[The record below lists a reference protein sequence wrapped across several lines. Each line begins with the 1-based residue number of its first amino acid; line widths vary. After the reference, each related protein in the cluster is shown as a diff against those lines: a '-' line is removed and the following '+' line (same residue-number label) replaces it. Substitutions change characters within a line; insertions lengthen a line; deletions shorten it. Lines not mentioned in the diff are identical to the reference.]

1 MPESELPIVEASHR
15 RSKLRREDLQT
26 DDVLCNHC
34 RAKCCRYFAFPID
47 KPTDWQDFDYLRW
60 YLMHE
65 RASVFIEEGCW
76 YMLVHNPCQHLRED
90 QRCDIYDTRPQICRD
105 YTTQDCEYEDDWI
118 YEHYWETPEQIEEYA
133 ATVLGPREGQGIR
146 SPRPQPFAS
155 AVPPKS

>member
-1 MPESELPIVEASHR
+1 MPESELPIVDASPR
-15 RSKLRREDLQT
+15 RSKLRREDLQA

-47 KPTDWQDFDYLRW
+47 KPSDWQDFDYLRW

-76 YMLVHNPCQHLRED
+76 YLLVHNPCQHLRED

-146 SPRPQPFAS
+146 SPRPQPVAS
-155 AVPPKS
+155 AVPPNS